1 MDNLEDVKKKSIA
14 GVVSYSLR
22 TGMVYVIALIATL
35 LLGVYLDPG
44 EFGIYYIVL
53 SVIGIFTFL
62 SDVGLAAALVQSKT
76 DPTDEDL
83 ATTFTVQQMLAVGIC
98 LLILLLTP
106 VWQKYTRLDQQ
117 GLWLLYALGF
127 SFVLASLKT
136 IPSIIL
142 ERQLQF
148 NKLVI
153 PQVIE
158 QLLFYIVAVVLAM
171 KGYGVTSF
179 TLAVLLRSSA
189 GVVTIYMLQP
199 WKIRVGISKKS
210 LHRLLKFGFKFQA
223 NDLLAR
229 LKDDLFIV
237 ILAKFVGPVQMGY
250 LGWAKRWSMFPYQ
263 FSVSN
268 VVAIT
273 FPTYS
278 RLQEHKKVLARALEK
293 SIYFITLIIF
303 PVLMGMSV
311 MAQPLTELIPDYQ
324 KWQPALPLLYFF
336 CLNIAFAAVANPII
350 NTLNALG
357 DINKTLKLMIG
368 MTTATWIIS
377 PIGFYVWGINGI
389 AIVSAM
395 VAGLSLFSY
404 LPISNVL
411 TISLFRQIRS
421 QLAASILMGLLVW
434 QIQQMIKVNL
444 FTFVFLCALG
454 GILYMLLMI
463 ITDFNR
469 LKMELKSLFPQS
481 TL

>member
-1 MDNLEDVKKKSIA
+1 MENLDDVKKKSIA

-76 DPTDEDL
+76 DPSKEDL
-83 ATTFTVQQMLAVGIC
+83 ATTFTVQQMLAVGIF
-98 LLILLLTP
+98 LLILIMTP
-106 VWQKYTRLDQQ
+106 VWQKYTRLDQH

-158 QLLFYIVAVVLAM
+158 QLLFYSIAVIMAM
-171 KGYGVTSF
+171 KGFGVSSF
-179 TLAVLLRSSA
+179 TVAVLVRSIA
-189 GVVTIYMLQP
+189 GVVSIYFLQP
-199 WKIRVGISKKS
+199 WKISIGISKQS
-210 LHRLLKFGFKFQA
+210 LNRLLKFGFKFQA

-237 ILAKFVGPVQMGY
+237 VLAKFIGPVQMGY

-278 RLQEHKKVLARALEK
+278 RLQEHKEVLARALEK
-293 SIYFITLIIF
+293 SIYFISLVIF

-311 MAQPLTELIPDYQ
+311 MARPLTELIPDYQ

-336 CLNIAFAAVANPII
+336 CLNIAFAAVANPMI
-350 NTLNALG
+350 NTLNAMG
-357 DINKTLKLMIG
+357 DINKTLKLMIV
-368 MTTATWIIS
+368 MTAATWFLS
-377 PIGFYVWGINGI
+377 PMGYYLWGINGI
-389 AIVSAM
+389 AIVSAI

-404 LPISNVL
+404 LPISKIL
-411 TISLFRQIRS
+411 AISLFRQIRS
-421 QLAASILMGLLVW
+421 QLAASILMGLLIW
-434 QIQQMIKVNL
+434 QIQQLIPVNL
-444 FTFVFLCALG
+444 FTFIFLCAVG
-454 GILYMLLMI
+454 GISYLLFMMVA
-463 ITDFNR
+463 DFNR
-469 LKMELKSLFPQS
+469 LKMELKSLI
-481 TL
+481 T

>member
-1 MDNLEDVKKKSIA
+1 METLEEVKKKSIA

-22 TGMVYVIALIATL
+22 TGLVYVIALIATL

-76 DPTDEDL
+76 DPTAEDL
-83 ATTFTVQQMLAVGIC
+83 ATTFTVQQMLAMVIF
-98 LLILLLTP
+98 LLILILTP
-106 VWQKYTRLDQQ
+106 VWQKYTQLDHQ

-158 QLLFYIVAVVLAM
+158 QLLFYTIAVVMAM

-179 TLAVLLRSSA
+179 TLAVLVRSIA
-189 GVVTIYMLQP
+189 GVVTIYILQP
-199 WKIRVGISKKS
+199 WKIRVGISKNS

-237 ILAKFVGPVQMGY
+237 VLAKFVGPVQMGY

-278 RLQEHKKVLARALEK
+278 RLQEHKEVLGRALEK

-311 MAQPLTELIPDYQ
+311 MARPLTELIPDYQ

-336 CLNIAFAAVANPII
+336 CLNIAFAAVANPMI

-357 DINKTLKLMIG
+357 DINKTLKLMIV
-368 MTTATWIIS
+368 MTAATWIVS
-377 PIGFYVWGINGI
+377 PFGYYVWGINGI
-389 AIVSAM
+389 AIVSAI
-395 VAGLSLFSY
+395 VAGMSLLSY
-404 LPISNVL
+404 IPISHIL
-411 TISLFRQIRS
+411 TISLVRQLRS
-421 QLAASILMGLLVW
+421 QMAASILMGLLIW
-434 QIQQMIKVNL
+434 QIQQLIPVNL
-444 FTFVFLCALG
+444 FTFIFLCGVG
-454 GILYMLLMI
+454 GISYLVLMMVI
-463 ITDFNR
+463 DLNR
-469 LKMELKSLFPQS
+469 LKMELKSLFP
-481 TL
+481 